1 MTAYLMKTRENTN
14 EKDQEDRAQGKGNP
28 SIGAD
33 QEDRAQGKGN
43 PSSGA
48 ASSCLVF
55 PTSFTLCSSK
65 LDTL

>member
-1 MTAYLMKTRENTN
+1 MQLNHILYTLMTAYLMKTRENTN
-14 EKDQEDRAQGKGNP
+14 EK
-28 SIGAD
+28 D

-65 LDTL
+65 LDAL